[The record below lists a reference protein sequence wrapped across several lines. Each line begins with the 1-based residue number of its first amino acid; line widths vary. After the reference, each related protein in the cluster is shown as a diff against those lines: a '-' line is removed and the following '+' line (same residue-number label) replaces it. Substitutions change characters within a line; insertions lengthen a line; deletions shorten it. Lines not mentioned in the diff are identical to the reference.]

1 MKTYLSVQSILTLRA
16 GFVFFDKGYGHCLL
30 RIRQFR
36 IQQRKDV
43 IALLQFF
50 NDT

>member
-1 MKTYLSVQSILTLRA
+1 
-16 GFVFFDKGYGHCLL
+16 L